1 MVLMAKLTPVER
13 EQLEVADLHLNR
25 FLRTFKLK
33 ERKGKAR
40 AHLQG
45 LETAANLLDIMRLK

>member
-1 MVLMAKLTPVER
+1 MAKLTPLER
-13 EQLEVADLHLNR
+13 EQLEVADLHLSR

-33 ERKGKAR
+33 HRKGKDL

>member
-1 MVLMAKLTPVER
+1 MAKLTPVEQ

-33 ERKGKAR
+33 ERKGADR

-45 LETAANLLDIMRLK
+45 LETAANLLNLMRLR

>member
-1 MVLMAKLTPVER
+1 MAKLTPLER

-33 ERKGKAR
+33 ACKGADR

-45 LETAANLLDIMRLK
+45 LENAANLLDVMRLK

>member
-1 MVLMAKLTPVER
+1 MAKLTPVER

-33 ERKGKAR
+33 NRKGKDL
-40 AHLQG
+40 AHLKG

>member
-1 MVLMAKLTPVER
+1 MAKLTPVER

-25 FLRTFKLK
+25 FLRTFKMKL
-33 ERKGKAR
+33 RKGKDL

-45 LETAANLLDIMRLK
+45 LETAANLLNIMRMK